1 MTTTQYTPGTII
13 LHEDE
18 AHRILQINSKG
29 HARTI
34 SDSGDAAV
42 ININTLDTETI
53 KVIPDATPETWI
65 NYITKA
71 YTARYINK
79 ELTRDQYKTE
89 SHNALAR
96 YRKVSNHEDVPTIS
110 LLNEATSRAAVQSY
124 LENIVA
130 SINEGKSKLEALHA
144 EFLAT
149 VPAILAEDP
158 KPEFSIPEPGLDF
171 TVIKGYKFDIG
182 KMYHFDVNVPAKEPE
197 YRGDTERVCRYAK
210 ISRVTK
216 TRAYLT
222 FEDGTEGYVAT
233 AGSKSMYELMVTLG
247 EESYTVNY
255 LGKYLTDTI
264 EGIQE
269 SATYDKNRKDVA
281 YKIGETYGKIVSET
295 IEANPFWEGIFS
307 TWAHRGR
314 IAESAIHNAVGNLT
328 HSMNTVAKVT
338 APINNLLEQLTAFE
352 N

>member
-13 LHEDE
+13 VHEYE
-18 AHRILQINSKG
+18 AHRILQINDKG

-34 SDSGDAAV
+34 SDNALEL
-42 ININTLDTETI
+42 IINTNTLNPETT
-53 KVIPDATPETWI
+53 KVITNATPETWI

-71 YTARYINK
+71 HTARYINK

-96 YRKVSNHEDVPTIS
+96 YRKVSNHEAVPTIS
-110 LLNEATSRAAVQSY
+110 LLDESNSRAAVKSY
-124 LENIVA
+124 LENIIA
-130 SINEGKSKLEALHA
+130 SINEGKSKMEALHA
-144 EFLAT
+144 EFLVT

-158 KPEFSIPEPGLDF
+158 KPEFSIPEPDMDF

-197 YRGDTERVCRYAK
+197 YRGDTERVRRYAK

-222 FEDGTEGYVAT
+222 FEDGSDGYVAT
-233 AGSKSMYELMVTLG
+233 AGSKSMYELAVTIG

-255 LGKYLTDTI
+255 LGGYLTDTI

-269 SATYDKNRKDVA
+269 IVPYSKTRKDVA
-281 YKIGETYGKIVSET
+281 YKIGDTYSKIVSET
-295 IEANPFWEGIFS
+295 IDANPFWEGIFS

-314 IAESAIHNAVGNLT
+314 IAESAINNAVGNLT
-328 HSMNTVAKVT
+328 NSMNTVAEVT
-338 APINNLLEQLTAFE
+338 APINNLLEQLAVFE
-352 N
+352 H